1 MVSHDR
7 TKLKLSH
14 SAWNDNSPDIYLV
27 SLVQSLTE
35 QPSPAWDSSPSS
47 PSLQSAAG
55 LPSLAHCASSC
66 IHFNVNTF
74 LMLLFSSRP
83 SNIFIP
89 FSTCVLL
96 NSQEISNFI
105 IEFLAKIYFIM
116 IHMSWK
122 AMFSKI
128 AILRNLAFC
137 EIFLVYVWFS
147 FWGRASLSYSGC
159 SETS

>member
-1 MVSHDR
+1 MCLPGRTGLCLSFDGKRMVSHDR

-55 LPSLAHCASSC
+55 LPSLAHCPSSS

-105 IEFLAKIYFIM
+105 PCK
-116 IHMSWK
+116 
-122 AMFSKI
+122 
-128 AILRNLAFC
+128 NLFYNDPHVLKSHV
-137 EIFLVYVWFS
+137 F
-147 FWGRASLSYSGC
+147 
-159 SETS
+159 